1 MSDLSPALIEKLR
14 DARDLKRARLA
25 VARKVIEDHEAEAK
39 VLASDIS
46 QIRTKLGVH
55 DTEDGG
61 VTA

>member
-14 DARDLKRARLA
+14 DARDLKRAHLA
-25 VARKVIEDHEAEAK
+25 VIRKVIEDHEAEAR

-46 QIRTKLGVH
+46 RIRTDLGVH
-55 DTEDGG
+55 DTEDGD